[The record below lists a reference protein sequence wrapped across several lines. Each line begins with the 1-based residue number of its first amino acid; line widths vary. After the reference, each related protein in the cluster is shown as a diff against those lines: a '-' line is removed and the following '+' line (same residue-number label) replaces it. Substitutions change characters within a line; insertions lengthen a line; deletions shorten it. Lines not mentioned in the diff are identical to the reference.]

1 MYKFLSVI
9 TNFGCHYTCPYCI
22 VKNNNLKIPKTT
34 LAGLD
39 CLANAIENN
48 RCNCVSFSGGG
59 DPLFNWREHTDW
71 WDKALAICFRY
82 NCWTELHTSYFNEY
96 PYFCSAFNRIV
107 FHCRSISDLYK
118 IYHRDRHQYNRA
130 VFVVTSDMTEE
141 DVTAIA
147 DYVENSDDIDELSF
161 RQLVDDH
168 YETKYYLHDFLKAG
182 HKKRWYYIEQNDYNV
197 YYAENRVAYRY
208 RDICLE

>member
-34 LAGLD
+34 LTGLD

-82 NCWTELHTSYFNEY
+82 NCWMELHTSYFNEN

-118 IYHRDRHQYNRA
+118 IYHHDRHQYNRA

-161 RQLVDDH
+161 RQLVGDN